1 MEEKRTFM
9 RSNFKKM
16 LLGALAIYLFF
27 LFSRYGVALEKHEM
41 ALLGTLYA
49 PFFGSLLVM
58 IGGRSVA
65 RVSNLLSIGLMGCS
79 LLGGVWLW
87 GGIPEDFAYLIS
99 ADSPHVGVVD
109 IDILG
114 RWVSLVFKIDAVE
127 LICFGVINTLA
138 VLASVYLS
146 VRGDHPKF
154 WEVAFLVPL
163 GAFAAA
169 QVVVGYN
176 VAQIFFGYQLLS
188 IVLMVLLADGL
199 GHPSRETAADGVE
212 IFLICFAGHLLYVF
226 ETLDLREI
234 FILAYSRADNINLL
248 PVSPVDIL
256 AGCLLFSGVE
266 QIFKILQGVLR
277 IAKSIHKGEDPLL
290 KVEGAYFL
298 KILVMLSMSTFL
310 IWRFQK
316 AILLSGFFGGWVF
329 DLLMIV
335 ESACSLF
342 LR

>member
-1 MEEKRTFM
+1 M
-9 RSNFKKM
+9 NNHFKKIM
-16 LLGALAIYLFF
+16 LLGALAIFIF
-27 LFSRYGVALEKHEM
+27 LIIGHYGIVLEKHEM

-65 RVSNLLSIGLMGCS
+65 RVSNLVSIGLMGCS

-99 ADSPHVGVVD
+99 AGSPHVGVVD

-114 RWVSLVFKIDAVE
+114 RWVSLVFRVERVE

-138 VLASVYLS
+138 VLASVCLS

-188 IVLMVLLADGL
+188 IILMVLLADGL

-277 IAKSIHKGEDPLL
+277 VARSAYIGKDPELE
-290 KVEGAYFL
+290 VEGAYFL
-298 KILVMLSMSTFL
+298 KVIVMLSMTVFL
-310 IWRFQK
+310 LWRFQK

-342 LR
+342 FR

>member
-1 MEEKRTFM
+1 MVMFV
-9 RSNFKKM
+9 KKIM
-16 LLGALAIYLFF
+16 LLVASTF
-27 LFSRYGVALEKHEM
+27 LVVIFYCSMGLERHEM
-41 ALLGTLYA
+41 ALLATLSA
-49 PFFGSLLVM
+49 PLLGSLLVL
-58 IGGRSVA
+58 IGGTSA
-65 RVSNLLSIGLMGCS
+65 SRVSNLISIGFMGCS

-87 GGIPEDFAYLIS
+87 GGIPEDFMYLIS
-99 ADSPHVGVVD
+99 ADSPHVGV
-109 IDILG
+109 IDLDLWG
-114 RWVSLVFKIDAVE
+114 GWVSLVFKIDRVE
-127 LICFGVINTLA
+127 LISFGVINTLA

-154 WEVAFLVPL
+154 WEVAFLIPL

-188 IVLMVLLADGL
+188 LTLMAFLMDGL
-199 GHPSRETAADGVE
+199 GHPSRETPADGVE
-212 IFLICFAGHLLYVF
+212 VFLVCFAGHLLYVF
-226 ETLDLREI
+226 ETLDCREI
-234 FILAYSRADNINLL
+234 FVLAYSRADNINLL

-277 IAKSIHKGEDPLL
+277 IGNSLYKGKDPELL
-290 KVEGAYFL
+290 VEGAYFL
-298 KILVMLSMSTFL
+298 KVAVMLSLSVFL

-329 DLLMIV
+329 NLLMIV
-335 ESACSLF
+335 ESGCSLF
-342 LR
+342 FR